1 MICKRAK
8 KNKRMMNKVMR
19 ALNDNI
25 LNDNLW
31 RGRFVARMK
40 AFHYKWYEDG
50 SGISCRYAYE
60 FKDLK
65 TGHTR
70 IYYFDGLDV
79 LPLFQVHIYHTMNHF
94 IVEECDVWRVD
105 KNSPDYPYNDKTV
118 YRKR

>member
-31 RGRFVARMK
+31 HGRFVSRMK
-40 AFHYKWYEDG
+40 AFHYQWYEDG
-50 SGISCRYAYE
+50 SGVSCRYVYE

-65 TGHTR
+65 TGQTKL
-70 IYYFDGLDV
+70 YYFDGLDARPPFHWHV
-79 LPLFQVHIYHTMNHF
+79 FWAMNSF
-94 IVEECDVWRVD
+94 ITEVCNVWRVD
-105 KNSPDYPYNDKTV
+105 KDSPDYPYNDKTI
-118 YRKR
+118 YRTR